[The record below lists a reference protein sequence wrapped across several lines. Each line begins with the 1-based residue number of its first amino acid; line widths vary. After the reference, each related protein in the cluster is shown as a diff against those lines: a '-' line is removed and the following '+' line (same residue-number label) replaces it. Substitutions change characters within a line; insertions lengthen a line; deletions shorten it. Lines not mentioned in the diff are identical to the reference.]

1 MVAFFWFSQNKV
13 LHLLRIKIYL
23 SMKKTVFVLAMMA
36 LVSCGGSSE
45 TATVADSTV
54 VVDSTVVADS
64 VVVDSASVG
73 DATQNAG
80 DIQSAGGTQDG
91 SEVK

>member
-1 MVAFFWFSQNKV
+1 
-13 LHLLRIKIYL
+13 
-23 SMKKTVFVLAMMA
+23 MKKTVFVLAMMA

-45 TATVADSTV
+45 TAPVADSTV
-54 VVDSTVVADS
+54 VVDS

-73 DATQNAG
+73 DAA
-80 DIQSAGGTQDG
+80 DSAGNIQAAGGHQDG

>member
-1 MVAFFWFSQNKV
+1 
-13 LHLLRIKIYL
+13 
-23 SMKKTVFVLAMMA
+23 MKKTVFVLAMMA

-45 TATVADSTV
+45 TAPVADST
-54 VVDSTVVADS
+54 

-73 DATQNAG
+73 DATQNTG
-80 DIQSAGGTQDG
+80 DIQTAGGIQDG